1 MQSEPEHLSR
11 GSSTRQEVVSKS
23 SSKAQRWIL
32 RFHNPQTT
40 TICVSI
46 NVYYNVASYYYRC
59 PHATASVLILLHL
72 RPHTTLCP
80 NTTICVLTL
89 LPIILPFIPTN
100 YFKCPTPALLTQLF
114 LFLSSGYECRR
125 GICMCTYMLL
135 CFVYA
140 FVRVC

>member
-11 GSSTRQEVVSKS
+11 GSSTRQERGSGRS
-23 SSKAQRWIL
+23 SAQRWML
-32 RFHNPQTT
+32 RFHNPHTT

-46 NVYYNVASYYYRC
+46 NVYYNVSSYYYRC
-59 PHATASVLILLHL
+59 PHTTCVLILLHL
-72 RPHTTLCP
+72 CPHTTICP
-80 NTTICVLTL
+80 NTTMCPHTT
-89 LPIILPFIPTN
+89 IIRFFIPT